1 MKISFVATV
10 LNEEKSINLLLD
22 SLVGQTKQP
31 NEIIIVDGG
40 STDGTIDLI
49 QKAKIK
55 NQKFKSKL
63 KIIQMVGNRSSG
75 RNEGIKKATG
85 DIIAVSD
92 AGCVLDKDW
101 LAEVTKPLQ
110 EKDIEVVAGYYKGR
124 AENIFQKCL
133 IPYVLVMPDH
143 TDPAAFLPAS
153 RSMAFRKSVW
163 EKAKGFD
170 TQYSLNEDY
179 VFAKKLQKMKTTMVF
194 NPDAIVY
201 WIPRSTFA
209 DAYTMFY
216 RFAQG
221 DAQARIFR
229 PKVLSIF
236 LRYCIF
242 LTILLLATVTNSK
255 VFLLQFLILM
265 GFYIG
270 WSIQKNYKYVED
282 PKAIA
287 YLPLLQF
294 TSDFAVMSGTIR
306 GVVR

>member
-10 LNEEKSINLLLD
+10 LNEEKSINLLLE
-22 SLVGQTKQP
+22 SLAIQTRKP
-31 NEIIIVDGG
+31 DEIIIVDGG
-40 STDGTIDLI
+40 SSDNTVAAL
-49 QKAKIK
+49 KA
-55 NQKFKSKL
+55 QSSKL
-63 KIIQMVGNRSSG
+63 KIKVLIKKGNRAVG
-75 RNEGIKKATG
+75 RNEGIRQASG
-85 DIIAVSD
+85 DIIAISD
-92 AGCVLDKDW
+92 AGCILDKNW

-110 EKDIEVVAGYYKGR
+110 EKEIEVVAGYYTGR

-170 TQYSLNEDY
+170 VKYSLNEDY
-179 VFAKKLQKMKTTMVF
+179 VFAKKLQKMETTIVF
-194 NPDAIVY
+194 NSDAIVY

-221 DAQARIFR
+221 DSQARIFR

-236 LRYCIF
+236 LRYGIF
-242 LTILLLATVTNSK
+242 LSILLLATITDSK
-255 VFLLQFLILM
+255 VFLLQFIILM

-306 GVVR
+306 GVFR